1 MKFVIAVTALASLAQ
16 AAVISKR
23 QDSTQ
28 NFEFQSFS
36 AACEAGS
43 DQCT

>member
-1 MKFVIAVTALASLAQ
+1 MKVILAITALASLAQ
-16 AAVISKR
+16 AAVVTKR

-36 AACEAGS
+36 AACEATS